1 MMEGFYTERELET
14 NFHFKSCG
22 KNVLISKKASLYMTE
37 KMSIGH
43 DVRIDDFALLI
54 GNITIGNYVHIA
66 AFCSLHASMGEIF
79 FEDFSTLSSHVT
91 VYAASDDY
99 SGAAL
104 ASATIPEKYRNT
116 ITGKIGIEKYGLIGA
131 GSVLLPGAVVSQGTS
146 LGSLSL
152 LKEKTESWSV
162 YAGRP
167 CKRIKNRSK
176 KIKKV
181 EKEFLLFKSEKS
193 FKEFK
198 HEI

>member
-1 MMEGFYTERELET
+1 MEGFYTEKELEE

-131 GSVLLPGAVVSQGTS
+131 GSVLLPGAVVSRGTS
-146 LGSLSL
+146 LGALSL

-167 CKRIKNRSK
+167 CK
-176 KIKKV
+176 KIKDRKRTLLDL
-181 EKEFLLFKSEKS
+181 ETKFLNNVKI
-193 FKEFK
+193 
-198 HEI
+198 EI